1 MKHALTPLVAVT
13 VTSFAFA
20 LDDPANDFLSTYTG
34 PQAGDVD
41 VLSAS
46 VAYDGTDYIF
56 KATMNGDIGTT
67 SGALYV
73 WGFNRGQG
81 TARFSP
87 NIPGTEDILFDS
99 VVLMRPDTTMTVNRI
114 VGGGSTN
121 FGAGSVLVNGASISA
136 RVAATE
142 LPSLGFSLDKYTW
155 NLWPRVGTGNNNQ
168 ISDFAPDHTNAAV
181 DVVPEPAS
189 IIALGGALLAV
200 AKRRR

>member
-1 MKHALTPLVAVT
+1 MKHALSAFVAIT

-20 LDDPANDFLSTYTG
+20 LDDPANDFISTYTG

-46 VAYDGTDYIF
+46 VGFDGTDYIF
-56 KATMNGDIGTT
+56 NATMNGTVGTT
-67 SGALYV
+67 TGALYV

-87 NIPGTEDILFDS
+87 GIPGTEDILFDS

-121 FGAGSVLVNGASISA
+121 FGLGSVVINGASISA

-181 DVVPEPAS
+181 DVVPEPGS
-189 IIALGGALLAV
+189 LLVLSLGLLTV
-200 AKRRR
+200 RRRKN

>member
-1 MKHALTPLVAVT
+1 MKHALSAFVAIT

-20 LDDPANDFLSTYTG
+20 LDDPANDFISTYTG

-46 VAYDGTDYIF
+46 VGFDGSDYIF
-56 KATMNGDIGTT
+56 NATMNGTVGTT
-67 SGALYV
+67 TGALYV

-87 NIPGTEDILFDS
+87 GIPGTEDILFDS

-121 FGAGSVLVNGASISA
+121 FGLGSVVINGASISA

-181 DVVPEPAS
+181 DVVPEPGS
-189 IIALGGALLAV
+189 LLVLSLGLLAV
-200 AKRRR
+200 RRRKN

>member
-1 MKHALTPLVAVT
+1 MKIPFTLI
-13 VTSFAFA
+13 FA
-20 LDDPANDFLSTYTG
+20 LSLSSFVFAVDDPAGDFISTYTG

-41 VLSAS
+41 VLSAT

-56 KATMNGDIGTT
+56 NATMNGAIGTT
-67 SGALYV
+67 SGALFV
-73 WGFNRGQG
+73 WGFDRGQG

-87 NIPGTEDILFDS
+87 GIPGTENILFDS

-121 FGAGSVLVNGASISA
+121 FGTGSVLVNGASISA
-136 RVAATE
+136 RVAASE
-142 LPSLGFSLDKYTW
+142 LPTLGFALDKYTW

-189 IIALGGALLAV
+189 LFALSLGLLAV
-200 AKRRR
+200 RRRKS